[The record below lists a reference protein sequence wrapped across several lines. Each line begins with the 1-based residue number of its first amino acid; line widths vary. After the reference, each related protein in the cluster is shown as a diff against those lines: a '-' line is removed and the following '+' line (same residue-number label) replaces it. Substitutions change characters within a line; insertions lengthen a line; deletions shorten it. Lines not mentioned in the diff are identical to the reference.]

1 MEVLEN
7 LPLPAEE
14 VEWNWKESTD
24 EETPQEAIVDGTS
37 AEHLLGSKGTPEDG
51 SGEKSV
57 DPRAGEMILL
67 VRRANIGDL
76 RHLVIEDGCADKSGN
91 KGGEHLAV
99 EGDPRWYVDV
109 MSEFEVL
116 GEVESVRGGDV
127 SVGLEIVHGS
137 GVTRK
142 P

>member
-14 VEWNWKESTD
+14 VEWNRKESTD
-24 EETPQEAIVDGTS
+24 EETPQEAIVDGPS
-37 AEHLLGSKGTPEDG
+37 AEHLLGSKGAPEDG

-137 GVTRK
+137 GVTRE